1 MHAYGVREVQK
12 LLRLPLSTIRTLVHA
27 GFVSPTRGP
36 RNAWQFSFQ
45 DLIVLRTAQA
55 LAAAKVPPRRIA
67 RSMRQLRRHLPQSMP
82 LSGLSIAAEADRVVV
97 REGASRW
104 QADSGQYLLA
114 FEGSPTDGSLT
125 VLERPPHTIA
135 DADTFIERGYAL
147 HEAGEL
153 QQAERTYREGIDAC
167 GDDPV
172 LLFNLAV
179 VLEDMERKSDAV
191 GAYERALS
199 ADPTLADCH
208 YNLALLYEALAKP
221 QDAIRHMAQY
231 RRMTKKK

>member
-1 MHAYGVREVQK
+1 
-12 LLRLPLSTIRTLVHA
+12 
-27 GFVSPTRGP
+27 
-36 RNAWQFSFQ
+36 
-45 DLIVLRTAQA
+45 
-55 LAAAKVPPRRIA
+55 
-67 RSMRQLRRHLPQSMP
+67 
-82 LSGLSIAAEADRVVV
+82 VV
-97 REGASRW
+97 REGRNRW
-104 QADSGQYLLA
+104 QAESGQYLLA

-125 VLERPPHTIA
+125 VLERPREIV
-135 DADTFIERGYAL
+135 DADTYIERGYAL

-179 VLEDMERKSDAV
+179 VLEDLERKSDAV
-191 GAYERALS
+191 GVYERALS

-221 QDAIRHMAQY
+221 RDAIRHMAQY
-231 RRMTKKK
+231 RRMTRKK